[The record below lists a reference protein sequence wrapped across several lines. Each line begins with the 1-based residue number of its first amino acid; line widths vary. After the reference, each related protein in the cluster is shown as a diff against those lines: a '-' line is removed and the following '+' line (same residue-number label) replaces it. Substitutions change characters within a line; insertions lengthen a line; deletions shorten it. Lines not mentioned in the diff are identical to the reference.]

1 MTKRQLVIRISNET
15 GLTQQEVFA
24 VLQRILDYITEA
36 LVKGDT
42 VEFRDFGV
50 FQVKIRKPR
59 IGRNPNK
66 PEVDVTIPARKI
78 VKFKA
83 GKQMKA
89 AVLGSQPPQ
98 TP

>member
-15 GLTQQEVFA
+15 GLTQQQVFG
-24 VLQRILDYITEA
+24 VLQRTLDYITDA
-36 LVKGDT
+36 LVKGNT

-50 FQVKIRKPR
+50 FEVKQRKPR

-66 PEVDVTIPARKI
+66 PEVDVTIPARKV

-89 AVLGSQPPQ
+89 LVLKS
-98 TP
+98 